1 MTIRH
6 WVAIAFA
13 VVFAASAALAQP
25 KTIKD
30 PAEYNAYI
38 AALNTA
44 DPAQKAAA
52 MESFVVA
59 YPNSVVKEDALEQ
72 AMAGFQ
78 QANDQAAVEK
88 TARRILQIDKS
99 HVRALAILSFIDRAK
114 AAQGDKPALAE
125 MQAFAQQGLAALK
138 EWHKPDGT
146 SDADFATA
154 RGQTESIFDGALGF
168 AALQAKDYAAA
179 RGALAKSVTIDPGN
193 LQDVYQLGIAELE
206 MSPPDA
212 TGFWHIARAGGL
224 AKAQGNAAATQSILA
239 YGSAKYRNYHG
250 GDDGWDQIM
259 AQAATQSAPPANF
272 AKSIKSAPSPAE
284 IAVNAVRDNDP
295 STLSFSDWEY
305 VLGFRDASPA
315 NQAAADKVWQTI
327 QAHQKNGAVKLKI
340 SVKVISATRD
350 SIDAAITDE
359 NQQANKADV
368 TIAMASPMAAPPKPG
383 AAIDITG
390 VITDYT
396 PRPFKFAMKEG
407 LYSLGA
413 AQQPPQTPN
422 DAQGYYDRGFDYYKK
437 GLHDQAIGDY
447 TQAIALKP
455 DYAEAY
461 FNRGIAYQSKGLTD
475 QALADYAKAIA
486 LRSDDADAYSARGGV
501 YELKRQRDNAVAD
514 YRTALKIDPTNHDA
528 KQGLKRLGAAP

>member
-259 AQAATQSAPPANF
+259 AQAATQSAPPA
-272 AKSIKSAPSPAE
+272 
-284 IAVNAVRDNDP
+284 
-295 STLSFSDWEY
+295 
-305 VLGFRDASPA
+305 
-315 NQAAADKVWQTI
+315 
-327 QAHQKNGAVKLKI
+327 
-340 SVKVISATRD
+340 
-350 SIDAAITDE
+350 
-359 NQQANKADV
+359 
-368 TIAMASPMAAPPKPG
+368 KPG

-447 TQAIALKP
+447 TQAIALQP
-455 DYAEAY
+455 
-461 FNRGIAYQSKGLTD
+461 
-475 QALADYAKAIA
+475 
-486 LRSDDADAYSARGGV
+486 DDADAYSARGGV

>member
-154 RGQTESIFDGALGF
+154 RAMCQNPVAS
-168 AALQAKDYAAA
+168 
-179 RGALAKSVTIDPGN
+179 
-193 LQDVYQLGIAELE
+193 
-206 MSPPDA
+206 
-212 TGFWHIARAGGL
+212 GGL
-224 AKAQGNAAATQSILA
+224 ISS
-239 YGSAKYRNYHG
+239 SA
-250 GDDGWDQIM
+250 M
-259 AQAATQSAPPANF
+259 
-272 AKSIKSAPSPAE
+272 PS
-284 IAVNAVRDNDP
+284 
-295 STLSFSDWEY
+295 
-305 VLGFRDASPA
+305 
-315 NQAAADKVWQTI
+315 
-327 QAHQKNGAVKLKI
+327 
-340 SVKVISATRD
+340 
-350 SIDAAITDE
+350 
-359 NQQANKADV
+359 
-368 TIAMASPMAAPPKPG
+368 
-383 AAIDITG
+383 
-390 VITDYT
+390 
-396 PRPFKFAMKEG
+396 
-407 LYSLGA
+407 
-413 AQQPPQTPN
+413 
-422 DAQGYYDRGFDYYKK
+422 
-437 GLHDQAIGDY
+437 
-447 TQAIALKP
+447 
-455 DYAEAY
+455 
-461 FNRGIAYQSKGLTD
+461 
-475 QALADYAKAIA
+475 
-486 LRSDDADAYSARGGV
+486 
-501 YELKRQRDNAVAD
+501 
-514 YRTALKIDPTNHDA
+514 
-528 KQGLKRLGAAP
+528 

>member
-259 AQAATQSAPPANF
+259 AQAAT
-272 AKSIKSAPSPAE
+272 
-284 IAVNAVRDNDP
+284 
-295 STLSFSDWEY
+295 
-305 VLGFRDASPA
+305 
-315 NQAAADKVWQTI
+315 DKVWQTI